1 MRSQVRCRGVA
12 PSHRC
17 EAILGG
23 RGPLDGARVGA
34 STYMGWQ
41 MAAEGSKYTR
51 CEATGQGGVVPQEGM
66 LAGVW

>member
-1 MRSQVRCRGVA
+1 
-12 PSHRC
+12 
-17 EAILGG
+17 
-23 RGPLDGARVGA
+23 LDGARVGA